1 MKFLVVGC
9 GSIGSRHLRNL
20 VSIGEKELI
29 AVDPDPGRR
38 DIAQR
43 EWGAKPYPTFNE
55 ELAEI
60 ADVVFVTL
68 PSSSHLEV
76 ATLAAKFGCHLFVEK
91 PLACSL
97 EGVDELLDSVRQNK
111 LVGFLGS
118 NWKFHPALQRIKDLL
133 DEEVIGRVLTARFM
147 AGQYLPDWHPW
158 EDYRNTYSAQESLGG
173 GVIFDSHELDYAS
186 WFLGPVKE
194 LVCFSGHLSDLEID
208 TEDVASMLLRF
219 QSGVIAQIQLD
230 YLCRNYTRR
239 YEFLGA
245 EGTILW
251 DVHSRMVE
259 LYEADGDSWRRW
271 DTPRNY
277 DNNSMFVDEL
287 KHFLNCIEGIE
298 EPVTSLATGREVLAL
313 LLSAHQSNRERRVLT
328 Q

>member
-20 VSIGEKELI
+20 VSIGENELI
-29 AVDPDPGRR
+29 VVDPDPERR
-38 DIAQR
+38 DAAKR
-43 EWGAKPYPTFNE
+43 EWGAKPYPTFNK

-76 ATLAAKFGCHLFVEK
+76 ATLAAKSGCHLFVEK

-97 EGVDELLDSVRQNK
+97 DGVDELLDSVRQNR

-118 NWKFHPALQRIKDLL
+118 NWKFHPALRRIKDLL
-133 DEEVIGRVLTARFM
+133 EEEVIGRVLTARFI

-158 EDYRNTYSAQESLGG
+158 EDYRNTYSARESLGG

-194 LVCFSGHLSDLEID
+194 LVCFSGNLSDLEID
-208 TEDVASMLLRF
+208 TEDVASMLLKF
-219 QSGVIAQIQLD
+219 KSGAIAQIQLD

-239 YEFLGA
+239 YEFFGA

-259 LYEADGDSWRRW
+259 LYEADGGSWRRW
-271 DTPRNY
+271 DIPRNY

-287 KHFLNCIEGIE
+287 QHFLNCIKGVE
-298 EPVTSLATGREVLAL
+298 EPVTSLEMGREVLTL